1 MRLLFSGADILRP
14 DFTVLKNAF
23 LGVDG
28 AVIDYIGAERP
39 TASYDEEKDMRGKL
53 LMPGLYNMHTHTS
66 MVLLRGLGS
75 DLPLDRWLHEAMF
88 PIEARLTPEDIS
100 VGTRLAMMEMLSTG
114 TVSFTDMYDMPRVTV
129 DEVSRAGMK
138 ANLNRPVLSFDP
150 DERYEDNHRVTESLA
165 FFADCNGAAQGRII
179 ADFAIHAEYTSHDEM
194 VRRYGADCLARG
206 ANMHLH
212 LSETAKEHEECK
224 QRHGKTPAR
233 WFADLGVFDSPTYA
247 AHCVMVEDEDLAILR
262 DKGVTC
268 VHNPS
273 SNLKLGSGFM
283 PLTRLLEHDIR
294 VCIGT
299 DGAASNNNLNL
310 FEEMHLAA
318 IIHKGKLC
326 DPTVVRPEQVL
337 QMATRN
343 GALAQGRADCGAL
356 AVGHRAD
363 VVAIDLNR
371 PHLMPNHD
379 TAALLVYAVQGSDV
393 CMTMVDGRILYENG
407 AFLTIDTERV
417 MHDLRASCAR
427 LFGEQE

>member
-1 MRLLFSGADILRP
+1 MKLLLCGADILCADWSVIRGG
-14 DFTVLKNAF
+14 F
-23 LGVDG
+23 LGIDG
-28 AVIDYIGAERP
+28 ATIDYLGKERP
-39 TASYDEEKDMRGKL
+39 TAAYDTEKDMSGTL

-88 PIEARLTPEDIS
+88 PVEARLTPEDIS
-100 VGTRLAMMEMLSTG
+100 VGTRLAMMEMLATG

-129 DEVSRAGMK
+129 DEVTRAGMK
-138 ANLNRPVLSFDP
+138 ANLNRPILSFDP
-150 DERYEDNHRVTESLA
+150 AERYEDNFRVAESLA
-165 FFADCNGAAQGRII
+165 FVKDCNGAADGRII
-179 ADFAIHAEYTSHDEM
+179 ADFAIHAEYTSHDEI
-194 VRRYGADCLARG
+194 VRRYGVDCLAHG

-247 AHCVMVEDEDLAILR
+247 AHCVMVEEDDIAILR
-262 DKGVTC
+262 DKNVTC

-283 PLTRLLEHDIR
+283 PITRLLDAGVR

-299 DGAASNNNLNL
+299 DGAASNNNLNM

-356 AVGHRAD
+356 AVGMRAD
-363 VVAIDLNR
+363 VVALNLDR

-379 TAALLVYAVQGSDV
+379 TAALLVYAAQGSDV
-393 CMTMVDGRILYENG
+393 CMTMVDGRILYDNG
-407 AFLTIDTERV
+407 AFTTIDAERV
-417 MHDLRASCAR
+417 MHDLKASCAR